1 MTAAPH
7 DDARRSGSRTA
18 PRFAPHPRTVRTAR
32 AGVAVAV
39 ALALTGYIVT
49 RGAATPSVGSTDAGA
64 WLLDTSVGTAT
75 HVNGLS
81 GSVDGEVSIPGS
93 GSGGV
98 VFGRQG
104 ENAIAVDDATG
115 RLGMVDSAG
124 QSFSWVTR
132 TMPEAI
138 VDAGASAVYV
148 TEPGVAEVWRYD
160 ARNLKPAGRVALP
173 STAAPG
179 SVQSVALD
187 GSGTLWVADQR
198 TGEVIPVGPDG
209 AGSGLRVA
217 TAGDKLVLSAMTG
230 GSGIVVLDDTR
241 GVATEVSGGRTAGS
255 VLLGTPGRTVALTLG
270 SAADPAEVPVLRS
283 AGAACDLEV
292 ADLSTGA
299 VSFLTLRSTG
309 SCDGLLAPVS
319 ESRHVYVPD
328 DDTGSLDAYDAAT
341 RTMQAPVTV
350 TGTRVQFDVFALD
363 GQVWA
368 NDPAGP
374 DAVVI
379 GPGGV
384 HHIVKYGIAAS
395 PTSAAATAPGTASSS
410 SSAPR
415 SSTAVTVTAGPTS
428 SGGAASEPAPPAHV
442 PPSVEISR
450 LRSLLPSSS
459 ARPSSTVTSIS
470 APATSPSPTR
480 TPTTSASGPSSSPS
494 GSAPPVGTL
503 VLTATAGPGYVDLV
517 VTPPPGAGTLTYRML
532 SDPTVTIDPIDS
544 TTFKAITPLCFGNV
558 YAFEATATSASG
570 ATFVSAVANAYGCV
584 PPGPV
589 SDFTL
594 TGFNGSANV
603 NWGPPAETGMTEGPL
618 FYVIAWLY
626 ENGFATGPHDEIP
639 IYNPTSDGSGG
650 YVYQVSDVPLG
661 VHLLV
666 GIEAGN
672 SSGADMTTLLDAET
686 TAWDLSA
693 CASKATT
700 CTYNQTTGAAL
711 DESPGGTPTGTSLP
725 GTPTGTFGAPVT
737 VLCQTTGPTV
747 TLASATWIPSDIW
760 DEIDYGGTAGYVS
773 DLLVS
778 TANSMLATATPQ
790 YPAC

>member
-255 VLLGTPGRTVALTLG
+255 VLLGTPGRTVALALG

-319 ESRHVYVPD
+319 QSQHVYVPD

-341 RTMQAPVTV
+341 RTMQEPVTV
-350 TGTRVQFDVFALD
+350 TGTRVQLDVFALD

-384 HHIVKYGIAAS
+384 HHIVKYGIAVS
-395 PTSAAATAPGTASSS
+395 PTSAAATAPVTASSS
-410 SSAPR
+410 ASRP
-415 SSTAVTVTAGPTS
+415 STAVTVTAGPTS

-450 LRSLLPSSS
+450 LRSRLPSSP

-480 TPTTSASGPSSSPS
+480 TPTASASGPSSSPS

-503 VLTATAGPGYVDLV
+503 VLTVTAGPGYVDLV
-517 VTPPPGAGTLTYRML
+517 VTPPPGAGTLTYQMV
-532 SDPTVTIDPIDS
+532 SAPTVTITKTGS
-544 TTFKAITPLCFGNV
+544 TTFRASTPLCLNNA
-558 YAFEATATSASG
+558 YAFQATATSASG
-570 ATFVSAVANAYGCV
+570 ATFISAVASAFGCV

-594 TGFNGSANV
+594 TGLNGSIDV
-603 NWGPPAETGMTEGPL
+603 NWGPPVAPGTAPGNQL
-618 FYVIAWLY
+618 AYVIAWIY
-626 ENGFATGPHDEIP
+626 DNDASGGPGGDAQLAD
-639 IYNPTSDGSGG
+639 PTSDGAGG
-650 YVYQVSDVPLG
+650 FIYQIPDVPLG
-661 VHLLV
+661 VHVLV
-666 GIEAGN
+666 EIVAGN
-672 SSGADMTTLLDAET
+672 ASGYDQNAALNAET

-700 CTYNQTTGAAL
+700 CTYNQTTGATL

-725 GTPTGTFGAPVT
+725 GTPTGTFGVPVT

-747 TLASATWIPSDIW
+747 TLPSATWAPSDVW
-760 DEIDYGGTAGYVS
+760 DQIDYGGSKGFVS
-773 DLLVS
+773 DLYVS
-778 TANSMLATATPQ
+778 TANSMLTTATPQ